1 MIGTFVIYNLPN
13 RECGTDKYHG
23 DLENSA
29 AGEASYKEFID
40 MIKDAVSKYPDV
52 QVAFIIEP
60 EAITNI
66 IEYKNNEKCKGETS
80 DRYQNLIKYAI
91 ATLTGMD
98 NVHLYLDAGDSG
110 TLGSDG
116 KISNVV
122 KIVTDIYTGSLKSP
136 NLRGVSISFSHC
148 PH

>member
-13 RECGTDKYHG
+13 RECGTGKYHG

-29 AGEASYKEFID
+29 AGEESYKEFID
-40 MIKDAVSKYPDV
+40 MVKDAVSKYPDV

-60 EAITNI
+60 EAITNMVH
-66 IEYKNNEKCKGETS
+66 YKNNEHCKGETS
-80 DRYQNLIKYAI
+80 DRYKSLIKYTI
-91 ATLTGMD
+91 TTLTGMD

-110 TLGSDG
+110 TLGNDD
-116 KISNVV
+116 KISDVV
-122 KIVTDIYTGSLKSP
+122 KIVMDIYTGTLKSP